1 MLFPCTCLG
10 QKSFKPL
17 PVIVSN
23 FIQQALIITE
33 IFYKYLDKINYTKVI
48 ANGAKRNE
56 AIARAWDCFT
66 LFAMTVNIFVHL
78 LNTPPVDV
86 S

>member
-23 FIQQALIITE
+23 FIQQALNKE
-33 IFYKYLDKINYTKVI
+33 KLRKSQFIN
-48 ANGAKRNE
+48 
-56 AIARAWDCFT
+56 
-66 LFAMTVNIFVHL
+66 
-78 LNTPPVDV
+78 
-86 S
+86 